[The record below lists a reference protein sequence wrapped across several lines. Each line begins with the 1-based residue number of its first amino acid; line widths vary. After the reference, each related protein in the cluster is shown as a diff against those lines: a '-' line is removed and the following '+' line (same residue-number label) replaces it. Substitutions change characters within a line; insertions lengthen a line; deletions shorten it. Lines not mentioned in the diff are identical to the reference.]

1 MNNPQVETPAFA
13 PAQWLRWIGALTF
26 IGAGASFLVE
36 GWTDAGIIKR
46 QLLWAAGT
54 LVLTVFGIGVVRR
67 FRDATGGRVFL
78 GLAAATIPAHFAQ
91 LGSALY
97 AARSSI
103 AGELGSIAI
112 AGAIALLLLPPLA
125 LGMSA
130 LIRRRGRTLTL
141 LMFVASAPLVI
152 PSRDP
157 AFVALLSA
165 AQVGAWLLLE
175 ATLFKRDELFSS
187 LEGAAARV
195 MLLVPVTIMLVRN
208 GYHDSG
214 NIWVAS
220 TITCPSL
227 LALVWPKLQQRE
239 RLVPVQVIGLV
250 GLFIALPIFGLPTLA
265 LLLALSAVL
274 LLGSELV
281 AGRPVTLAWLST
293 FFFAGAALCA
303 YSEHSWS
310 TSLVIIPLGTIH
322 ALAAFRRRNA
332 RLFGASVLTTVTGSI
347 AQLVQLMI
355 MPQHDMWIAGAAL
368 GVTLLALSS
377 VLDNQKARIQQ
388 LTARLHA
395 HFQAERAA

>member
-1 MNNPQVETPAFA
+1 MNTQPSSFA

-36 GWTDAGIIKR
+36 GWTDAGVIKR
-46 QLLWAAGT
+46 QILWAVGT
-54 LVLTVFGIGVVRR
+54 LVLTTLGIGVVRR
-67 FRDATGGRVFL
+67 FQDATGGRVFL

-112 AGAIALLLLPPLA
+112 AGGIAVLLLPPLA

-157 AFVALLSA
+157 ALIALLSA

-208 GYHDSG
+208 GFHDSG
-214 NIWVAS
+214 NLWIAS
-220 TITCPSL
+220 TIACPSL
-227 LALVWPKLQQRE
+227 VALFWPKIQQRE
-239 RLVPVQVIGLV
+239 NLAVVQVLGLA
-250 GLFIALPIFGLPTLA
+250 GLFIALPIFGLPTLT

-281 AGRPVTLAWLST
+281 SARPVILAWGSSL
-293 FFFAGAALCA
+293 FFAAAAVFA
-303 YSEHSWS
+303 YGEHTWA
-310 TSLVIIPLGTIH
+310 TSLAIIPYGTIH

-332 RLFGASVLTTVTGSI
+332 TLFGAAVLTTLTGAV
-347 AQLVQLMI
+347 AQLVELVV
-355 MPQHDMWIAGAAL
+355 MPKHDVWIAGAAL
-368 GVTLLALSS
+368 GVSLLALASL
-377 VLDNQKARIQQ
+377 LDNQKARVQQ
-388 LTARLHA
+388 IAARLQA
-395 HFQAERAA
+395 HFRAEQA